1 MKKVF
6 FSFAIATVMAGL
18 VACNGSSNQNTD
30 GQDSTAVEAEAETEA
45 EAEAADPNRQELDD
59 VSVVVPEG
67 WKNQSISS
75 SMFFIRQEPEPSYA
89 NKSERLF
96 VKSKYY
102 NSYSMEKFIEGV
114 SRGAVVEEKG
124 TTTIDGLEFKVL
136 SLTSEKDTTIDIVG
150 EKSGGLYDFGTN
162 EKSYANPDIQKIL
175 QSIKLLK

>member
-6 FSFAIATVMAGL
+6 FSFAIATMMASLASCG
-18 VACNGSSNQNTD
+18 GSSNQNTD
-30 GQDSTAVEAEAETEA
+30 SQDSTAVEVEA
-45 EAEAADPNRQELDD
+45 EAEAADPNRQGLDD

-102 NSYSMEKFIEGV
+102 NSYTMEKFIEGV

-124 TTTIDGLEFKVL
+124 TMTIDGLEFKVL
-136 SLTSEKDTTIDIVG
+136 SLTSEKDTTIDIVA